1 MNNIATNTP
10 GGSLSQKCIQRV
22 LEILNNFRLMKGLS
36 VYLCY
41 PPKKFLNPKKKIKI
55 FQKCVI
61 FTL

>member
-1 MNNIATNTP
+1 
-10 GGSLSQKCIQRV
+10 
-22 LEILNNFRLMKGLS
+22 MKGLS